1 MEWLACKA
9 MLIRLGFSN
18 ATSLS
23 IYDDQAINSIDEFRY
38 LDDGSVKT
46 LCKVLRQP
54 GGVAANGD
62 PDPGVKVDA
71 RAESNLM
78 IDAYLIKH

>member
-9 MLIRLGFSN
+9 MLIRLGCSN

-23 IYDDQAINSIDEFRY
+23 IYDDQTINSIDEFRSLY
-38 LDDGSVKT
+38 NDSVKNI
-46 LCKVLRQP
+46 CKVMHQP
-54 GGVAANGD
+54 GYVTATSD
-62 PDPGVKVDA
+62 PDPGVKVNA

-78 IDAYLIKH
+78 ISV